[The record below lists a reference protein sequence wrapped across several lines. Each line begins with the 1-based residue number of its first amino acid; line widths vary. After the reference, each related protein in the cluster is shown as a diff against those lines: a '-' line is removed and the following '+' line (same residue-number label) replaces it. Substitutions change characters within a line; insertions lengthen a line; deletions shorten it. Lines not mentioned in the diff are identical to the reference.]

1 MTIKDIIYKALDLL
15 PIILITIVLFI
26 IVKKL
31 IALGKDYLETK
42 NKQIEQD
49 KVKLYCNVNPTL
61 VKQEL
66 QLFITEYVTRYMT
79 KNVMVNQINFIK
91 NDQIDEMVKSVVKD
105 VVMEMSD
112 LYLDYCKLLY
122 TINDEDDLLKVVY
135 YLTVD
140 IVLDAVTRFNGD
152 NNE

>member
-31 IALGKDYLETK
+31 ITLGKDYLETK

-49 KVKLYCNVNPTL
+49 KVKLYCNVNPSL

-91 NDQIDEMVKSVVKD
+91 NDQIDEMVKSVVRCSNGN
-105 VVMEMSD
+105 VRSIFR
-112 LYLDYCKLLY
+112 LL
-122 TINDEDDLLKVVY
+122 
-135 YLTVD
+135 
-140 IVLDAVTRFNGD
+140 
-152 NNE
+152 